1 MKRWIMLAALLV
13 LVAVPG
19 VVLAQA
25 DITALTVAA
34 RHGDPAAQK
43 QLGVLYASGEGVVQ
57 DYAAARRWWR

>member
-34 RHGDPAAQK
+34 RQGDPAAQK